1 VAEGQAVSSVKRV
14 LFLNL
19 VVVVAVVERPA
30 RVVSIVVMLVVDH
43 FMAVQVA
50 EVVEVLNIFRVVPL
64 KANLMAVLAEVIFI
78 PLAAAELVA
87 RLVEAR
93 L

>member
-1 VAEGQAVSSVKRV
+1 MLRVKRV
-14 LFLNL
+14 LLLNL
-19 VVVVAVVERPA
+19 VAAVVLVERNA
-30 RVVSIVVMLVVDH
+30 QVLSIVVMLVVDH

-50 EVVEVLNIFRVVPL
+50 EVVEVLNIFRAVRFKSKL
-64 KANLMAVLAEVIFI
+64 LAVLAEIIFI